1 MAFKISICQCQDT
14 QTPLRSAAVYTKVTI
29 SFRSVCCVLKF
40 SWMFILLEESSIPP
54 TCLSQILLRM
64 IGSTV
69 RYFILRC
76 VSLWSAYCVLNSVS
90 ELLGET
96 LRKRWLHEEKNMIAR
111 TLLIFMLFEAIFISV
126 FVCSWWKKMKRP
138 ADLMN
143 SAARITTA
151 SPTTGGVTARMT
163 VETTQTRRTA
173 VSIWL
178 LRFSVSPV
186 CSFICA
192 VEALHNLRWWK
203 NWTPRFPSHCFS
215 TPHFTSSAHQLLYLR
230 TLCNVPPLSSR
241 PGSAPS
247 LKHPLIICAV
257 SLRLPSSWYH
267 LLSVIHWA
275 RAPFCLGIHHHF
287 LQENFYL
294 LLKCDR

>member
-1 MAFKISICQCQDT
+1 
-14 QTPLRSAAVYTKVTI
+14 
-29 SFRSVCCVLKF
+29 
-40 SWMFILLEESSIPP
+40 
-54 TCLSQILLRM
+54 M

-151 SPTTGGVTARMT
+151 SPTTGGATARMT

-178 LRFSVSPV
+178 LRFAVSPV

-192 VEALHNLRWWK
+192 VNALHKPRRWK
-203 NWTPRFPSHCFS
+203 NWTPGCPSHRYIPPPFLPPLLTNSCICAPCVMLPTIQSAGFSSLFKASSYYLCCFS
-215 TPHFTSSAHQLLYLR
+215 ETTELLISSS
-230 TLCNVPPLSSR
+230 LCNPPSPCSLLFGYSS
-241 PGSAPS
+241 S
-247 LKHPLIICAV
+247 LFSKKTFIC
-257 SLRLPSSWYH
+257 PWNDTDN
-267 LLSVIHWA
+267 
-275 RAPFCLGIHHHF
+275 PPC
-287 LQENFYL
+287 
-294 LLKCDR
+294 

>member
-1 MAFKISICQCQDT
+1 
-14 QTPLRSAAVYTKVTI
+14 
-29 SFRSVCCVLKF
+29 
-40 SWMFILLEESSIPP
+40 MFILIAESSIPP
-54 TCLSQILLRM
+54 TCLSRILLRM

-151 SPTTGGVTARMT
+151 SPTTGGATARMT

-178 LRFSVSPV
+178 LRFAVSPV

-192 VEALHNLRWWK
+192 VNALHKPRRWK
-203 NWTPRFPSHCFS
+203 NWTPGCPSHRYIPPPFLPPLLTNSCICAPCVMLPTIQSAGFSSLFKASSYYLCCFS
-215 TPHFTSSAHQLLYLR
+215 ETTELLISSS
-230 TLCNVPPLSSR
+230 LCNPPSPCSLLFGYSS
-241 PGSAPS
+241 S
-247 LKHPLIICAV
+247 LFSKKTFIC
-257 SLRLPSSWYH
+257 PWNDTDN
-267 LLSVIHWA
+267 
-275 RAPFCLGIHHHF
+275 PPC
-287 LQENFYL
+287 
-294 LLKCDR
+294 